1 MVTWHSEHPMHN
13 DGHLSV
19 RWRRAHPKAGCLYAL
34 AALLVASPA
43 LAEIPMD
50 VTGATRTQLF
60 AALLALLLL
69 VLALSWKVLRDRR
82 RLVSSRHALN
92 AALAV
97 RNPMLAMLPDL
108 VWLKDTEGVYL
119 SCNPMFSR
127 LLNASVEQIVGNT
140 DFDFHRTSLARD
152 WRRHDIAAVR
162 SGTAMDTE
170 EWLTFGDSG
179 HSALIRITRTP
190 VYDDDGRLVGVMGLG
205 RDITAQHRTKTELR
219 RRESYQRALIDNFP
233 FLVWLK
239 DTDGR
244 FLAVNAPF
252 VQACGAA
259 DAASVE
265 GKTDLDIWPRE
276 LALGYQADDRAV
288 MVSRQKKEVVEQ
300 GEDEGRK
307 IWLETYK
314 APVLDDDGQLLGT
327 VGFARDVSER
337 KRAELE
343 LQRERDLFSAGPVV
357 VFTWTSEQGW
367 PVSHVSSNVE
377 QVMGYTP
384 EELTA
389 ADFRFA
395 QIIHPDDVARVAR
408 EVERHLREGIGRFEQ
423 SYRLVRKHEGYAW
436 YRDFTHVTRD
446 AQGAVASLRGY
457 LVDQTEIK
465 AMQQSI
471 EEERRRLRY
480 VIEGTNVGTWE
491 WNVQTGET
499 RFSERWAQ
507 IVGYRLNQLV
517 PVSIDTWTRL
527 AHPDDLAR
535 SAELLQK
542 HFSGELDYYE
552 CEARMRHR
560 DGHWVWVLDRGRVF
574 EWDSDGKPLWMA
586 GTHQDI
592 TERKRT
598 EERLR
603 DKERRLGTVVE
614 EP

>member
-152 WRRHDIAAVR
+152 RRRHDIAAVR

-252 VQACGAA
+252 VQACGAD

-377 QVMGYTP
+377 QVMGYAP

>member
-252 VQACGAA
+252 VQACGAD

-377 QVMGYTP
+377 QVMGYAP

-408 EVERHLREGIGRFEQ
+408 EVERHLREGIDRFEQ

>member
-1 MVTWHSEHPMHN
+1 MVTWHSEHPMHD

-205 RDITAQHRTKTELR
+205 RDITAQQRTKTELR

-288 MVSRQKKEVVEQ
+288 MFSRQKKEVVEQ

-395 QIIHPDDVARVAR
+395 QIIHPDDVARIAR
-408 EVERHLREGIGRFEQ
+408 EVERHLREGIDRFEQ

-480 VIEGTNVGTWE
+480 VIEDTNVGTWE

-574 EWDSDGKPLWMA
+574 EWDADGKPLWMA

-603 DKERRLGTVVE
+603 ENEHRLSTVVE

>member
-1 MVTWHSEHPMHN
+1 
-13 DGHLSV
+13 
-19 RWRRAHPKAGCLYAL
+19 
-34 AALLVASPA
+34 
-43 LAEIPMD
+43 
-50 VTGATRTQLF
+50 
-60 AALLALLLL
+60 
-69 VLALSWKVLRDRR
+69 
-82 RLVSSRHALN
+82 
-92 AALAV
+92 
-97 RNPMLAMLPDL
+97 
-108 VWLKDTEGVYL
+108 
-119 SCNPMFSR
+119 MFSR

-252 VQACGAA
+252 VQACGAD

-574 EWDSDGKPLWMA
+574 EWDADGKPLWMA

>member
-119 SCNPMFSR
+119 SCNPTFSR
-127 LLNASVEQIVGNT
+127 LLNATVEQIVGKT

-162 SGTAMDTE
+162 SGAAMDTE

-446 AQGAVASLRGY
+446 ALGAVVSLRGY

-574 EWDSDGKPLWMA
+574 EWDADGKPLWMA

-603 DKERRLGTVVE
+603 ENEHRLSTVVE

>member
-252 VQACGAA
+252 VQACGAD

-395 QIIHPDDVARVAR
+395 QIIHPDDVARIAR
-408 EVERHLREGIGRFEQ
+408 EVERHLREGIDRFEQ

>member
-252 VQACGAA
+252 VQACGAD

-395 QIIHPDDVARVAR
+395 QIIHPDDVARIAR
-408 EVERHLREGIGRFEQ
+408 EVERHLREGIDRFEQ

-574 EWDSDGKPLWMA
+574 EWDADGKPLWMA

>member
-1 MVTWHSEHPMHN
+1 MVTWHSEHPMHD

-119 SCNPMFSR
+119 SCNPTFSR
-127 LLNASVEQIVGNT
+127 LLNASVEQIVGKT

-162 SGTAMDTE
+162 SGAAMDTE

-205 RDITAQHRTKTELR
+205 RDITAQQRTKTELR

-288 MVSRQKKEVVEQ
+288 MFSRQKKEVVEQ

-314 APVLDDDGQLLGT
+314 APVLDDDGHLLGT
-327 VGFARDVSER
+327 VGFSRDVSKR
-337 KRAELE
+337 KRAEQE

-384 EELTA
+384 EEITA

-395 QIIHPDDVARVAR
+395 QIIHPDDVARIAR
-408 EVERHLREGIGRFEQ
+408 EVERHLREGIDRFEQ
-423 SYRLVRKHEGYAW
+423 SYRLARKHDGYAW

-446 AQGAVASLRGY
+446 ALGAVVSLRGY

-574 EWDSDGKPLWMA
+574 EWDADGKPLWMA

>member
-205 RDITAQHRTKTELR
+205 RDITAQQRTKTELR

-252 VQACGAA
+252 VQACGAD

-377 QVMGYTP
+377 QVMGYAP

>member
-1 MVTWHSEHPMHN
+1 MVTLHSEHPMHD
-13 DGHLSV
+13 DGHLSA
-19 RWRRAHPKAGCLYAL
+19 RRRRTHPKTGCLYAL

-43 LAEIPMD
+43 LAEVPMD
-50 VTGATRTQLF
+50 ITGATRTQLF

-252 VQACGAA
+252 VQACGAD

-395 QIIHPDDVARVAR
+395 QIIHPDDVARIAR
-408 EVERHLREGIGRFEQ
+408 EVERHLREGIDRFEQ

-574 EWDSDGKPLWMA
+574 EWDADGKPLWMA

>member
-1 MVTWHSEHPMHN
+1 MVTLHSEHPMHD
-13 DGHLSV
+13 DGHLSA
-19 RWRRAHPKAGCLYAL
+19 RRRRTHPKTGCLYAL

-252 VQACGAA
+252 VQACGAD

>member
-252 VQACGAA
+252 VQACGAD

>member
-1 MVTWHSEHPMHN
+1 MHD
-13 DGHLSV
+13 DGHLSA
-19 RWRRAHPKAGCLYAL
+19 RRRRTHPKTGCLYAL

-43 LAEIPMD
+43 LAEVPMD
-50 VTGATRTQLF
+50 ITGATRTQLF

-69 VLALSWKVLRDRR
+69 VLALSWTVLRDRR

-252 VQACGAA
+252 VQACGAD

-395 QIIHPDDVARVAR
+395 QIIHPDDVARIAR
-408 EVERHLREGIGRFEQ
+408 EVERHLREGIDRFEQ

>member
-252 VQACGAA
+252 VQACGAD

-377 QVMGYTP
+377 QVMGYAP

>member
-1 MVTWHSEHPMHN
+1 MVTLHSEHPMHD
-13 DGHLSV
+13 DGHLSS
-19 RWRRAHPKAGCLYAL
+19 RRRRTHPKTGCLYAL

-43 LAEIPMD
+43 LAEVPMD
-50 VTGATRTQLF
+50 ITGATRTQLF

-69 VLALSWKVLRDRR
+69 VLALSWTVLRDRR
-82 RLVSSRHALN
+82 RLASNRRALN

-119 SCNPMFSR
+119 SCNPTFSR
-127 LLNASVEQIVGNT
+127 LLNASVEQIVGKT

-162 SGTAMDTE
+162 SGAAMDTE

-205 RDITAQHRTKTELR
+205 RDITAQQRTKTELR

>member
-1 MVTWHSEHPMHN
+1 
-13 DGHLSV
+13 
-19 RWRRAHPKAGCLYAL
+19 
-34 AALLVASPA
+34 
-43 LAEIPMD
+43 
-50 VTGATRTQLF
+50 
-60 AALLALLLL
+60 
-69 VLALSWKVLRDRR
+69 
-82 RLVSSRHALN
+82 
-92 AALAV
+92 
-97 RNPMLAMLPDL
+97 MLPDL

-119 SCNPMFSR
+119 SCNPTFSR
-127 LLNASVEQIVGNT
+127 LLNASVEQIVGKT

-162 SGTAMDTE
+162 SGAAMDTE

-205 RDITAQHRTKTELR
+205 RDITAQQRTKTELR

-252 VQACGAA
+252 VQACGAD

-377 QVMGYTP
+377 QVMGYAP

-574 EWDSDGKPLWMA
+574 EWDADGKPLWMA

-603 DKERRLGTVVE
+603 ENEHRLSTVVE

>member
-1 MVTWHSEHPMHN
+1 MVTWHSEHPMHD

-205 RDITAQHRTKTELR
+205 RDITAQQRTKTELR

-288 MVSRQKKEVVEQ
+288 MFSRQKKEVVEQ

-337 KRAELE
+337 
-343 LQRERDLFSAGPVV
+343 
-357 VFTWTSEQGW
+357 
-367 PVSHVSSNVE
+367 
-377 QVMGYTP
+377 
-384 EELTA
+384 
-389 ADFRFA
+389 
-395 QIIHPDDVARVAR
+395 
-408 EVERHLREGIGRFEQ
+408 
-423 SYRLVRKHEGYAW
+423 
-436 YRDFTHVTRD
+436 
-446 AQGAVASLRGY
+446 
-457 LVDQTEIK
+457 
-465 AMQQSI
+465 
-471 EEERRRLRY
+471 
-480 VIEGTNVGTWE
+480 
-491 WNVQTGET
+491 
-499 RFSERWAQ
+499 
-507 IVGYRLNQLV
+507 
-517 PVSIDTWTRL
+517 
-527 AHPDDLAR
+527 
-535 SAELLQK
+535 
-542 HFSGELDYYE
+542 
-552 CEARMRHR
+552 
-560 DGHWVWVLDRGRVF
+560 
-574 EWDSDGKPLWMA
+574 
-586 GTHQDI
+586 
-592 TERKRT
+592 
-598 EERLR
+598 
-603 DKERRLGTVVE
+603 
-614 EP
+614 